1 MTSTRRAAL
10 LPVSFFERP
19 TDVVARELIG
29 RVLVS
34 GTGTQRTVGR
44 IVETEAYLG
53 HRDPAS
59 HGFAN
64 RRHGRNETLYAAPG
78 TWYVYLSYGV
88 HWCANLV
95 CERET
100 NAGAVLLRA
109 LEPIDG
115 LAVMRVRRGTA
126 AGRDLRLAAGPARL
140 CQAMGIDR
148 ALDGHDLTLGER
160 LFIADVSPGA
170 RDRIARTGIVTGPRI
185 GVAYAGADWAS
196 RPWRFGVR
204 GHPSLSRPFP
214 LEP

>member
-1 MTSTRRAAL
+1 VTSTRRAAL

-109 LEPIDG
+109 LEPLEG
-115 LAVMRVRRGTA
+115 LDIMRHRRGGVGPDRLLA
-126 AGRDLRLAAGPARL
+126 SGPGRLT
-140 CQAMGIDR
+140 QAFGIDR
-148 ALDGHDLTLGER
+148 SLDAHPMR
-160 LFIADVSPGA
+160 RSDVVILA
-170 RDRIARTGIVTGPRI
+170 REPVDTVVEVSLRI
-185 GVAYAGADWAS
+185 GITKAIDWPLRFTERGSPWVS
-196 RPWRFGVR
+196 R
-204 GHPSLSRPFP
+204 
-214 LEP
+214 